1 MTLESAFGKTGVF
14 GVIFTV
20 IMFAM
25 WFTLTLAILCVM
37 EVSVPLVLGSKGSV

>member
-37 EVSVPLVLGSKGSV
+37 EVSPRRCCSG